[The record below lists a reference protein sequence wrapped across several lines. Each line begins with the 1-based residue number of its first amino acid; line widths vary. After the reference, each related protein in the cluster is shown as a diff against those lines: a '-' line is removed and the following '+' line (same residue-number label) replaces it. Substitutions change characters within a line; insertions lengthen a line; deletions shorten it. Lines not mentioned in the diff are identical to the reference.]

1 MNKIRLGSEVIV
13 SDPCYSNEESWV
25 NTRIDNMRPG
35 MYDTQVGK
43 SDQGEWGDRISSLT
57 IVHENIQSPVWE
69 DHGEVAVDSGQ
80 MSICDVL
87 SYRNEEVGK
96 TLPWMT
102 DKGNPF
108 VGGPNDWYSKM
119 CDRTLTEEMWGV
131 YDTGVVSSTGFGDGC
146 YRLEISKMDGIVHGV
161 RVTFIETVES
171 CV

>member
-1 MNKIRLGSEVIV
+1 
-13 SDPCYSNEESWV
+13 
-25 NTRIDNMRPG
+25 
-35 MYDTQVGK
+35 
-43 SDQGEWGDRISSLT
+43 
-57 IVHENIQSPVWE
+57 
-69 DHGEVAVDSGQ
+69 
-80 MSICDVL
+80 
-87 SYRNEEVGK
+87 
-96 TLPWMT
+96 MT

-161 RVTFIETVES
+161 RITFIETVES